1 MLLQNASQ
9 VLTFRERIPP
19 DQMIVENGTV
29 AIDHGR
35 IVGVGKTE
43 ELRGKFEASEILDAT
58 GKIVTPGLIDC
69 HTHLVFAGSREREL
83 DMRMAGFSYMDMLKS
98 GGGILRTMYDTRA
111 SSKDRLVQQGKRV
124 LDGMVVHGT
133 TTVEAKSGYGLTVED
148 ELKILRAVRDLDGQH
163 PVDIVPTFMGA
174 HAIPPEHEDTPNEY
188 VKLVTGEMIPQ
199 VAANR
204 LAQFC
209 DVFCDKGVFSVEQ
222 AREILLAG
230 RQYGLLSKIHADE
243 FSDIGAS
250 RLAIELGAVSAEHL
264 LHTSRESL
272 IRLARAGVVPVLLPA
287 ASLTLMENRFSDAK
301 ALLENGLHFAVA
313 SDFNPSCP
321 TESLQFVLT
330 LLCFGMKVPVVEGLR
345 ALTLTA
351 AKALRRERD
360 LGSIELG
367 KMADLVVFDVSDYR
381 FLLQH
386 LGANLVSH
394 VIKSGAVVVDD
405 GKLVKAGG

>member
-9 VLTFRERIPP
+9 VLTFTERLPP
-19 DQMIVENGTV
+19 DQMIVENGAV
-29 AIDHGR
+29 AIDRGR

-43 ELRGKFEASEILDAT
+43 ELRGKFEVGEILDVT

-69 HTHLVFAGSREREL
+69 HTHLIFAGSREREL
-83 DMRMAGFSYMDMLKS
+83 DMRIAGFGYMDILKS
-98 GGGILRTMYDTRA
+98 GGGILRTMYETRA
-111 SSKDRLVQQGKRV
+111 SSKEMLVEHGKRV

-163 PVDIVPTFMGA
+163 SVDIVPTFMGA
-174 HAIPPEHEDTPNEY
+174 HAVPPEYEDTPNEY

-230 RQYGLLSKIHADE
+230 LQYGLLPKIHADE

-250 RLAIELGAVSAEHL
+250 RLGIELGAVSAEHL
-264 LHTSRESL
+264 LHTGREDL

-313 SDFNPSCP
+313 SDFSPSCP
-321 TESLQFVLT
+321 AESLQFVLT
-330 LLCFGMKVPVVEGLR
+330 LSCFGLKVPVVEGLR

-351 AKALRRERD
+351 AKALKRERD

-367 KMADLVVFDVSDYR
+367 KTADLVVFDVSDYR

-386 LGANLVSH
+386 LGANLVSN
-394 VIKSGAVVVDD
+394 VIKCGAVVVDD
-405 GKLVKAGG
+405 GKLVKA